1 MIHSIQDIKHS
12 VYINLEHRRDR
23 KEHVE
28 KQMASINIPVERFN
42 AIRLKNGAI
51 GCSMSHVK
59 CLETAKK
66 MKLPHILICEDDIAF
81 TNPYLFKEN
90 LAKFEENEEINWD
103 LLIIGGNN
111 VPPFQQVTEYC
122 ARVFYCQTTT
132 GYVVK
137 KHYYDTL
144 LQNFKESAKM
154 LMMNPANHSTY
165 ALDMYWKRLQ
175 RQDFWYMITPAT
187 VIQYE
192 SYSDIEGRVVNYENA
207 MLDLEKPWLNR

>member
-1 MIHSIQDIKHS
+1 MNLLEHTLL
-12 VYINLEHRRDR
+12 INLESRQDR
-23 KEHVE
+23 LEHAQQE
-28 KQMASINIPVERFN
+28 FAKLGHSFERVN
-42 AIRLKNGAI
+42 AIKMKI
-51 GCSMSHVK
+51 GSVGCTLSHIR
-59 CLETAKK
+59 CLELAKQRN
-66 MKLPHILICEDDIAF
+66 LEQVFICEDDIAF
-81 TNPYLFKEN
+81 TNPDLFKEN

-111 VPPFQQVTEYC
+111 VPPFQQITDYC